1 MTGRSIRG
9 PRRVSKQWRRGLIA
23 AAFVVAGLGYGVAN
37 DSPAPAHA
45 TSGVMASLGGCP
57 PGQSGTPP
65 NCHTTT
71 GPPPSGGYF
80 KLKPV
85 GSFASLP
92 TNSEAAEMVHY
103 STWEPRPQNDQANH
117 TTPPLTFK
125 TAGYSGMEN
134 HAAVFGRVDG
144 QFTGTTDEIIQWAAA
159 KWGLPDNLIR
169 AEAVVESYWYQDN
182 RSSNG
187 HPISGEGYGD
197 FGSCG
202 GSPPPSGYGANGPA
216 SFGMMQ
222 DKWCSLKDPSA
233 PGYDGWPWSERS
245 TAYNLDMFGAVIRG
259 CYEGWDTWLGASYH
273 SGDLWGCVG
282 RWYSGAWYTAGAVQ
296 YIQRVKAF
304 KKSEPWLTW

>member
-1 MTGRSIRG
+1 
-9 PRRVSKQWRRGLIA
+9 
-23 AAFVVAGLGYGVAN
+23 
-37 DSPAPAHA
+37 
-45 TSGVMASLGGCP
+45 
-57 PGQSGTPP
+57 
-65 NCHTTT
+65 
-71 GPPPSGGYF
+71 
-80 KLKPV
+80 
-85 GSFASLP
+85 
-92 TNSEAAEMVHY
+92 MVHY
-103 STWEPRPQNDQANH
+103 STWEPRPQNNQANH
-117 TTPPLTFK
+117 TTPPRTFK

-144 QFTGTTDEIIQWAAA
+144 RFTGTTDEIIEWAAA

-182 RSSNG
+182 RDSNG

-222 DKWCSLKDPSA
+222 DKWCSLKDASA

-245 TAYNLDMFGAVIRG
+245 TAYNLDLFGAVIRG

-282 RWYSGAWYTAGAVQ
+282 RWYSGAWYTADAVQ

-304 KKSEPWLTW
+304 KMSEPWLSW